1 MYQTTDLRARLSSH
15 HAELGLEL
23 DLQSLQTALGVLHLC
38 AGGLHGHLGF
48 CYLHADGLALR
59 GETSGGWGGVRRRGL
74 RVVGTCRANGV
85 SI

>member
-38 AGGLHGHLGF
+38 AGGLHGHFGF
-48 CYLHADGLALR
+48 CYLHGDGLALR
-59 GETSGGWGGVRRRGL
+59 GETREVGGMRRRGL